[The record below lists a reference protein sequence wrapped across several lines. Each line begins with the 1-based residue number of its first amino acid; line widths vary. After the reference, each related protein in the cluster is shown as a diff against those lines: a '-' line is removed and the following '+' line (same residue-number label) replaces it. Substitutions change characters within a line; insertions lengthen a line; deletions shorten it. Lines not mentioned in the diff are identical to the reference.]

1 MLAITL
7 FPALHALTRKH
18 HMKIENSIVFISGAN
33 RGLGLAFAQEALKR
47 GAKKVYAGVRNPTA
61 DSMPGIVQV
70 KLDVTDAASVA
81 AAAKQ
86 CGDVTLLVNNAGIAR
101 LNSSVLDASMV
112 DFSREIFETNYY
124 GTILLSQAF
133 APVLAK
139 NGGGAILNVLSD
151 ATWFSRPMLASYSAS
166 KSAVWSFTN
175 ALRIELRGQNTF
187 VQGLHVSFLD
197 TDMTKGFDMKKTSPQ
212 QVAEAAFTGIETG
225 KEEVLVDSFT
235 RQMKQSLSGEQAL
248 YLNPPEIA

>member
-1 MLAITL
+1 
-7 FPALHALTRKH
+7 
-18 HMKIENSIVFISGAN
+18 MKIENSIVFISGAN
-33 RGLGLAFAQEALKR
+33 RGLGLAFAQEALKQ

-61 DSMPGIVQV
+61 SDMPGIVQV
-70 KLDVTDAASVA
+70 RLDVTDPASVA
-81 AAAKQ
+81 AAAQQ
-86 CGDVTLLVNNAGIAR
+86 CGDTTLLINNAGIAR
-101 LNSSVLDASMV
+101 LNTSVLDASMI
-112 DFSREIFETNYY
+112 DLSREIFETNYY
-124 GTILLSQAF
+124 GVILLSQAF
-133 APVLAK
+133 APVLAQ

-151 ATWFSRPMLASYSAS
+151 AAWFSRPMLASYSAS

-175 ALRIELRGQNTF
+175 ALRMALRGQNTL

-212 QVAEAAFTGIETG
+212 QVAQAALAGIEAG
-225 KEEVLVDSFT
+225 QEEVLADSFT